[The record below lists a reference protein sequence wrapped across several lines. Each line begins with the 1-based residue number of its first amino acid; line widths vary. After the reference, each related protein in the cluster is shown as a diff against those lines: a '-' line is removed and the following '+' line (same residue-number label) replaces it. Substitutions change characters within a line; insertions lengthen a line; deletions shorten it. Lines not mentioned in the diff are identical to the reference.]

1 MEVAKGNVVV
11 IAATN
16 RVDLVDPSVLRLGRL
31 GVHLYVPLPG
41 CEDRAEIF
49 ATQARGLRFGAEK
62 ERLFARLAGETEG
75 LSGADIHA
83 VCVQAKMNAL
93 QRNDY
98 GALPP
103 LDEADFAAAL
113 RQLGAARKESAAPGK
128 ADTMRL
134 RAGRG

>member
-1 MEVAKGNVVV
+1 VIV

-16 RVDLVDPSVLRLGRL
+16 RIDLVDPSVLRLGRL

-41 CEDRAEIF
+41 TEDRVRIF
-49 ATQARGLRFGAEK
+49 AAHTRGVRLGAER
-62 ERLFARLAGETEG
+62 ERLLARLAAETEG

-93 QRNDY
+93 KRADY

-103 LDEADFAAAL
+103 LTETDFSTAI
-113 RQLGAARKESAAPGK
+113 RRLGAASARKAA
-128 ADTMRL
+128 
-134 RAGRG
+134 